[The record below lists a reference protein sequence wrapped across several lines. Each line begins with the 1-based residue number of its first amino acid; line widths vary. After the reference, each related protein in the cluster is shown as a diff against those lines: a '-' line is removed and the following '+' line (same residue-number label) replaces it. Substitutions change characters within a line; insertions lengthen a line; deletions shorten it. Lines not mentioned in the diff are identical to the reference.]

1 MPSLMKRGSE
11 LNIFKFV
18 SRAVIE
24 NNVMEAIKEDKAFFD
39 ITTQMCIPEDMEGN
53 AAVIAKE
60 CGIISGVQIS
70 EVVLQNFGTYVVE
83 YFYEDGSY
91 VESGCELFRI
101 KGRLRGIL
109 SAERTLLNYIQR
121 LSGIA
126 TTTNKFVKLE
136 FVKLAEGSG
145 VKILDTRKTTPAMRH
160 LEKYAVMTGGGIN
173 HRFDLF
179 DQIMIKDNHLAVLKN
194 ELSVIN
200 RMKNKYP
207 EKIIVVEVAEASE
220 IENVLKYP
228 VDRILLDNMTPKEI
242 LESVEIIKRRVE
254 IEVSGNITEKNI
266 NDYLIEGV
274 NYISIG
280 KLTHSFKSLD
290 ISMQVNNA

>member
-126 TTTNKFVKLE
+126 TTTNK

>member
-1 MPSLMKRGSE
+1 
-11 LNIFKFV
+11 
-18 SRAVIE
+18 
-24 NNVMEAIKEDKAFFD
+24 
-39 ITTQMCIPEDMEGN
+39 
-53 AAVIAKE
+53 
-60 CGIISGVQIS
+60 
-70 EVVLQNFGTYVVE
+70 
-83 YFYEDGSY
+83 
-91 VESGCELFRI
+91 
-101 KGRLRGIL
+101 
-109 SAERTLLNYIQR
+109 
-121 LSGIA
+121 
-126 TTTNKFVKLE
+126 
-136 FVKLAEGSG
+136 
-145 VKILDTRKTTPAMRH
+145 
-160 LEKYAVMTGGGIN
+160 
-173 HRFDLF
+173 
-179 DQIMIKDNHLAVLKN
+179 LKN

-254 IEVSGNITEKNI
+254 IEVSGNITEMNI

>member
-1 MPSLMKRGSE
+1 MKRGSE

-39 ITTQMCIPEDMEGN
+39 ITTQMCVPEDMEGN

-91 VESGCELFRI
+91 LESGCELFRI

-126 TTTNKFVKLE
+126 TTTNK

-194 ELSVIN
+194 EFSVIN

>member
-1 MPSLMKRGSE
+1 
-11 LNIFKFV
+11 
-18 SRAVIE
+18 
-24 NNVMEAIKEDKAFFD
+24 
-39 ITTQMCIPEDMEGN
+39 
-53 AAVIAKE
+53 
-60 CGIISGVQIS
+60 
-70 EVVLQNFGTYVVE
+70 
-83 YFYEDGSY
+83 

-126 TTTNKFVKLE
+126 TTTNK